1 MARLHS
7 RAGSMDFLRIDGDF
21 ARAVLT
27 QALGTLLAALV
38 ILLVGLAA
46 GVVSHIDLRTALSV
60 AGAML
65 AMAAGLLSV
74 SRHQRA
80 LEDLRQSE
88 AMRTLEGMTED
99 ERVMLGKYFDKG
111 KWNNMSEA
119 EQVEVFRAMRNAID
133 RRSRKDSA
141 GD

>member
-1 MARLHS
+1 MARLH
-7 RAGSMDFLRIDGDF
+7 RRTGSMDFLRIDEDF

-46 GVVSHIDLRTALSV
+46 GVVSHIDLRTALSIAVTMAGV
-60 AGAML
+60 A
-65 AMAAGLLSV
+65 AALLSA
-74 SRHQRA
+74 SRQQRV

-99 ERVMLGKYFDKG
+99 
-111 KWNNMSEA
+111 
-119 EQVEVFRAMRNAID
+119 
-133 RRSRKDSA
+133 
-141 GD
+141 

>member
-1 MARLHS
+1 MARLHRRS
-7 RAGSMDFLRIDGDF
+7 GSMDFLRIDGDF

-46 GVVSHIDLRTALSV
+46 GVVSHIDLRTALSIAV
-60 AGAML
+60 ALVGV
-65 AMAAGLLSV
+65 AAGLLSV
-74 SRHQRA
+74 SRHQQT

-88 AMRTLEGMTED
+88 AMRTLEVMTED

-111 KWNNMSEA
+111 KWNNMGEA
-119 EQVEVFRAMRNAID
+119 EQAEVFRAVRNAID
-133 RRSRKDSA
+133 RRKRADSA
-141 GD
+141 DD